1 MNTGVELLLKRMET
15 HPEEFIV
22 RVNHGTSQWGMLIQ
36 QFADHFDEEDHV
48 ALKAGIRKCHQEVF
62 TGKVMQSL
70 AGEGD
75 EEKNYTSPYLA
86 NVTSS
91 GEVTL
96 GLTNI
101 GTNSI
106 GQATWANTT
115 TASGTS
121 AFLDAQRY
129 QTDQL
134 RIQLDAQ
141 RELYKRLEEKPKT
154 IFEKLFNY
162 K

>member
-1 MNTGVELLLKRMET
+1 MNAGVELLLKRMET

-70 AGEGD
+70 AGEG
-75 EEKNYTSPYLA
+75 EERKSP
-86 NVTSS
+86 SI
-91 GEVTL
+91 TL
-96 GLTNI
+96 TG
-101 GTNSI
+101 
-106 GQATWANTT
+106 ATTGSWGNR
-115 TASGTS
+115 TAIGTS
-121 AFLDAQRY
+121 AYLDAQRY
-129 QTDQL
+129 QTEQL

-141 RELYKRLEEKPKT
+141 REIMKQQEPTKYWWNKT
-154 IFEKLFNY
+154 IPELLGK

>member
-1 MNTGVELLLKRMET
+1 MNAGVELLLKRMET

-22 RVNHGTSQWGMLIQ
+22 RINHGSSQWSGLIS
-36 QFADHFDEEDHV
+36 QFVDYLDEEDHV

-70 AGEGD
+70 AGEG
-75 EEKNYTSPYLA
+75 EERKSL
-86 NVTSS
+86 SI
-91 GEVTL
+91 TL
-96 GLTNI
+96 TGATT
-101 GTNSI
+101 GTWDNR
-106 GQATWANTT
+106 TT
-115 TASGTS
+115 IGTS